1 MKKPIFFRNFAPTYK
16 IPVMKYLLT
25 RRTIRKYTDQKVSE
39 ELLRRLMTEAA
50 RTQTMGNLQ
59 LYSVV
64 VTRSNEMKAKLAPA
78 HFNQPM
84 VTEAPVVLTIC
95 ADFNRTSFWA
105 KCRNAVPGYDNF
117 LSFINAAT
125 DALLYTQTLC
135 NLMDEEGL
143 GYCYLGTTVYQPQ
156 QIIDTLAL
164 PKLVMPVATLTV
176 GWPAEEP
183 ELSDRLPLESFVH
196 QETYNDYMAQ
206 DIDTYYHDKE
216 HLPENQH
223 FVRINHKETL
233 AQVFTDIR
241 YTRKDNEAMSREL
254 FHALVKQ
261 GFLPHTL
268 LLGHL

>member
-1 MKKPIFFRNFAPTYK
+1 MKNLT
-16 IPVMKYLLT
+16 T
-25 RRTIRKYTDQKVSE
+25 RRTIRKYADKDVDEQ
-39 ELLRRLMTEAA
+39 LLNRLMQEAS

-64 VTRSNEMKAKLAPA
+64 VTRSSEIKQLLAPA

-135 NLMDEEGL
+135 NLLDEEGL

-156 QIIDTLAL
+156 QIIDVLHL
-164 PKLVMPVATLTV
+164 PQLVFPVATLTV

-183 ELSDRLPLESFVH
+183 ALSDRLPLESFVH
-196 QETYNDYMAQ
+196 SERYNDYMGK
-206 DIDTYYHDKE
+206 DIDTYYYEKE

-241 YTRKDNEAMSREL
+241 YTRKDNEAMSRTLIET
-254 FHALVKQ
+254 LVRQ
-261 GFLPHTL
+261 GFLPYTILKSQH
-268 LLGHL
+268 